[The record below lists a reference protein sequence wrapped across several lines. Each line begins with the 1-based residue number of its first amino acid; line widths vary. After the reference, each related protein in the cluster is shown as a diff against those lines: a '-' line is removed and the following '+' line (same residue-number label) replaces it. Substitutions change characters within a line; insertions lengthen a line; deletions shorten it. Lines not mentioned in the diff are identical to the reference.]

1 MLRLPSYINR
11 TLSVRLSLLVV
22 PTLAILLMASLAV
35 MLYYSRKTLKEEAL
49 EKASQTLESTVQ
61 HVDNLLLSVEQAS
74 GNIYFAILPY
84 LDQPQVLQKYSQK
97 LVECNRY
104 IDGCS
109 IDFKPTEKIAPQ
121 WEVPYVA
128 NSDAGNRFITFSLPI
143 PGADNKPV
151 GEMNVEVSLSRLSK
165 IILSAKPSPNS
176 FCTLLTTE
184 GSFIVHPD
192 STKLQQNIFTQMG
205 WRADGQAVEAVK
217 AMVSG
222 ETGYKPF
229 KLNGNDYYVF
239 YKPFKRDLVRGRS
252 LTEPKWSV
260 GIIYP
265 EDDIFGDYNRL
276 LYYVLAIAVVGLILI
291 LVFSTII
298 IHRQLAPLQLL
309 TESARRI
316 AKGNYNETIPDS
328 QQQDEIGELQD
339 HFKQMQQSLATNVGE
354 LEQLTT
360 TLKERGKGL
369 HAAYEQAK
377 KADQMKTA
385 FLHNMTD
392 QMLNPVDAIDRD
404 TNILCDFS
412 QNKDKEEADRL
423 TEDVRQ
429 QCKIITELLNSLLR
443 MSEEETGKEV
453 AHE

>member
-1 MLRLPSYINR
+1 MAKLPRIITR
-11 TLSVRLSLLVV
+11 TLSFRLSLTVIAALATLLLV
-22 PTLAILLMASLAV
+22 ALLIIFV
-35 MLYYSRKTLKEEAL
+35 FSRKAVKEEAL
-49 EKASQTLESTVQ
+49 QDAGQTLEATMQ
-61 HVDNLLLSVEQAS
+61 RIDNILLKVEQSS
-74 GNIYFAILPY
+74 GNIYWKMLSHIH
-84 LDQPQVLQKYSQK
+84 QPEKLELYTRK
-97 LVECNRY
+97 LVETTPY
-104 IDGCS
+104 ITDCTITWDTDSNATDSIFTGWINPEEKNANAITTFRLPVFDGRR
-109 IDFKPTEKIAPQ
+109 K
-121 WEVPYVA
+121 
-128 NSDAGNRFITFSLPI
+128 
-143 PGADNKPV
+143 V
-151 GEMNVEVSLSRLSK
+151 GVMDVDVSLALVSK
-165 IILSAKPSPNS
+165 LVLDVKPSPNS
-176 FCTLLTTE
+176 FCTLLKNDGTI
-184 GSFIVHPD
+184 IVHPD
-192 STKLQQNIFTQMG
+192 SVALNKNILELTKDDHPSMTE
-205 WRADGQAVEAVK
+205 AAQA
-217 AMVSG
+217 MLNG
-222 ETGYKPF
+222 ETGYKYV
-229 KLNGNDYYVF
+229 KLDGEDYYVF
-239 YKPFKRDLVRGRS
+239 YKPFERAEVMGRAMS
-252 LTEPKWSV
+252 KLGWSA